1 MTIYNRALQQIGNS
15 ILISLPSEWIKKN
28 LLTKGKIIS
37 METNSDN
44 TISIYNINQEQEI
57 KIEFNYHYDDDR
69 ELNAK
74 NAIDHKDKNND
85 SKISGIGKT
94 TEDIK
99 ILLNKIFGA
108 YLLGYNIINIKSKE
122 PISFDDSET
131 IKKSI
136 RKLIGLEIVDENN
149 YNINLQFLL
158 DAKTLNIEKILNMMN
173 SIITGM
179 FRETIYSLHGK
190 PNPDLKKKIASR
202 DDEIDRQYFLLVR
215 LIRTA
220 IMNKK
225 LASTLNLSNI
235 DMLDYRI
242 AANYLETA
250 GDLITE
256 LMSYLSEIKE
266 DKQIAELIK
275 KTGSSLDEMQI
286 YSIEAFTKMSRDKAF
301 KVIEN
306 YEEFKVSLSELKKN
320 IKSNKDILIKE
331 TSLVAVVNIIA
342 CLDKIAKCWVDITDL
357 AKPTYLIKP

>member
-1 MTIYNRALQQIGNS
+1 
-15 ILISLPSEWIKKN
+15 
-28 LLTKGKIIS
+28 
-37 METNSDN
+37 
-44 TISIYNINQEQEI
+44 
-57 KIEFNYHYDDDR
+57 
-69 ELNAK
+69 
-74 NAIDHKDKNND
+74 
-85 SKISGIGKT
+85 
-94 TEDIK
+94 TEDIS

-122 PISFDDSET
+122 AISFEDSEN

-158 DAKTLNIEKILNMMN
+158 DAKTLNIEKILKMMN
-173 SIITGM
+173 SIISGM
-179 FRETIYSLHGK
+179 FRETIYSIGS
-190 PNPDLKKKIASR
+190 NFNRDLKKKIASR

-225 LASTLNLSNI
+225 LASILNLSNI

-242 AANYLETA
+242 AANFLETA

-256 LMSYLSEIKE
+256 LVSYLTEVKE
-266 DKQIAELIK
+266 DIQLVELIK
-275 KTGSSLDEMQI
+275 KTGYSLEEMQV

-306 YEEFKVSLSELKKN
+306 YEDFKRSLSEIKKN
-320 IKSNKDILIKE
+320 IKTNKEILTNE
-331 TSLVAVVNIIA
+331 TSLMAVVNIIS
-342 CLDKIAKCWVDITDL
+342 CLDKIAKCWIDITDL

>member
-57 KIEFNYHYDDDR
+57 KIEFNYHYDGR
-69 ELNAK
+69 ELNVK
-74 NAIDHKDKNND
+74 NAVDGKDN
-85 SKISGIGKT
+85 KISGIGKT

-108 YLLGYNIINIKSKE
+108 YLLGYNMINIKSKE
-122 PISFDDSET
+122 SISFDDSET

-190 PNPDLKKKIASR
+190 PNLDLKKKIASR

-256 LMSYLSEIKE
+256 LISYLSEIKE

-275 KTGSSLDEMQI
+275 RTGSSLDEMQI

-306 YEEFKVSLSELKKN
+306 YEEFKISLSELKKN
-320 IKSNKDILIKE
+320 IKSNKDILINE

-342 CLDKIAKCWVDITDL
+342 CLDKIAKCWIDITDL

>member
-1 MTIYNRALQQIGNS
+1 MTIYTRTLQQIGSS
-15 ILISLPSEWIKKN
+15 ILVSLPTEWIKKN
-28 LLTKGKIIS
+28 FLIKGKSINI
-37 METNSDN
+37 ETNSDN
-44 TISIYNINQEQEI
+44 TISIYNNNQDQDI
-57 KIEFNYHYDDDR
+57 KIEFNYQHDNHVQKIQHD
-69 ELNAK
+69 
-74 NAIDHKDKNND
+74 IDKNN
-85 SKISGIGKT
+85 KISTIGKT

-108 YLLGYNIINIKSKE
+108 YLLGYNTINIKSKE
-122 PISFDDSET
+122 PISFEDSEE

-179 FRETIYSLHGK
+179 FKETIYSIDGK
-190 PNPDLKKKIASR
+190 FNQDLKKKIASR

-242 AANYLETA
+242 AANFLETA

-256 LMSYLSEIKE
+256 LISYLTEVKE
-266 DKQIAELIK
+266 DKQITDLIK
-275 KTGSSLDEMQI
+275 KTGGSLEEMQI

-306 YEEFKVSLSELKKN
+306 YEEFRISLSNLKRN
-320 IKSNKDILIKE
+320 IKSNKDILTNE
-331 TSLVAVVNIIA
+331 TSLVAVVNIIS
-342 CLDKIAKCWVDITDL
+342 CLDKIAKCWIDITDL

>member
-1 MTIYNRALQQIGNS
+1 MY
-15 ILISLPSEWIKKN
+15 KKIQHDID
-28 LLTKGKIIS
+28 K
-37 METNSDN
+37 DN
-44 TISIYNINQEQEI
+44 
-57 KIEFNYHYDDDR
+57 
-69 ELNAK
+69 
-74 NAIDHKDKNND
+74 
-85 SKISGIGKT
+85 KISTIGKT

-108 YLLGYNIINIKSKE
+108 YLLGYNTINIKSKE
-122 PISFDDSET
+122 PISFEDSEE

-179 FRETIYSLHGK
+179 FKETIYSIDGK
-190 PNPDLKKKIASR
+190 FNQDLKKKIASR

-242 AANYLETA
+242 AANFLETA

-256 LMSYLSEIKE
+256 LISYLTEVKE
-266 DKQIAELIK
+266 DKQITDLIK
-275 KTGSSLDEMQI
+275 KTGGSLEEMQI

-306 YEEFKVSLSELKKN
+306 YEEFRISLSNLKRN
-320 IKSNKDILIKE
+320 IKSNKDILTNE
-331 TSLVAVVNIIA
+331 TSLVAVVNIIS
-342 CLDKIAKCWVDITDL
+342 CLDKIAKCWIDITDL

>member
-1 MTIYNRALQQIGNS
+1 MTIYIRSLQQIGSS
-15 ILISLPSEWIKKN
+15 ILISLPVDWVKKN
-28 LLTKGKIIS
+28 YLAKGKNLS
-37 METNSDN
+37 VETNNDN
-44 TISIYNINQEQEI
+44 SISIYNHNQEEEV
-57 KIEFNYHYDDDR
+57 KIEFSYQYNNS
-69 ELNAK
+69 ELGVHND
-74 NAIDHKDKNND
+74 NGNNKGM
-85 SKISGIGKT
+85 KISGVGKDT
-94 TEDIK
+94 KDIK

-122 PISFDDSET
+122 PISFEDSET

-158 DAKTLNIEKILNMMN
+158 DSKTLNIEKILNMMN

-179 FRETIYSLHGK
+179 FRETIYSLDGK
-190 PNPDLKKKIASR
+190 FNLDLKKKIASR
-202 DDEIDRQYFLLVR
+202 DDEIDRQYFLIVR

-225 LASTLNLSNI
+225 LASILNLSNI

-256 LMSYLSEIKE
+256 LTSYFTEVKE
-266 DKQIAELIK
+266 DKQLAALIR
-275 KTGSSLDEMQI
+275 KTGYSLEEMQI
-286 YSIEAFTKMSRDKAF
+286 YSIEAFTKMSRVKAF

-320 IKSNKDILIKE
+320 IKSNKDILINE
-331 TSLVAVVNIIA
+331 TSIIAVVNIIS
-342 CLDKIAKCWVDITDL
+342 CLDKLAKCWIDITDL
-357 AKPTYLIKP
+357 AKPTYLIRP

>member
-1 MTIYNRALQQIGNS
+1 MAIYTRTLQQIGSS
-15 ILISLPSEWIKKN
+15 ILISLPTEWVKKN
-28 LLTKGKIIS
+28 LLTKGRIINI
-37 METNSDN
+37 ETNSDN
-44 TISIYNINQEQEI
+44 TISIYNINQNEEI
-57 KIEFNYHYDDDR
+57 KIEFNYHHDNYRLDIQND
-69 ELNAK
+69 
-74 NAIDHKDKNND
+74 KDKN
-85 SKISGIGKT
+85 SKINDIGKS

-122 PISFDDSET
+122 SISFDDSET

-136 RKLIGLEIVDENN
+136 RKLIGLEIVDENT
-149 YNINLQFLL
+149 YNIKLQFLL

-179 FRETIYSLHGK
+179 FRETIYSIDGK
-190 PNPDLKKKIASR
+190 FNQDLIKKIASR

-225 LASTLNLSNI
+225 LASILNLSNI

-242 AANYLETA
+242 AANFLETA

-256 LMSYLSEIKE
+256 LISYLTEVKE
-266 DKQIAELIK
+266 DKQITDLIK
-275 KTGSSLDEMQI
+275 KTGFSLEEMQV

-306 YEEFKVSLSELKKN
+306 YEEFKISLSNLKKN
-320 IKSNKDILIKE
+320 IKSNKDILTNE
-331 TSLVAVVNIIA
+331 TSVVAVVNIIS
-342 CLDKIAKCWVDITDL
+342 CLDKIAKCWIDITDL

>member
-1 MTIYNRALQQIGNS
+1 MTTYTRTLQQIGSS
-15 ILISLPSEWIKKN
+15 ILISLPAEWIKKN
-28 LLTKGKIIS
+28 YLTKGKSINI
-37 METNSDN
+37 ETNSDN
-44 TISIYNINQEQEI
+44 SLSIYNVDQDEDI
-57 KIEFNYHYDDDR
+57 KIEFIYQIDNDKSKKQDDSD
-69 ELNAK
+69 
-74 NAIDHKDKNND
+74 DK
-85 SKISGIGKT
+85 IIGTGKT

-99 ILLNKIFGA
+99 LLLNKIFGA
-108 YLLGYNIINIKSKE
+108 YLLGYNIININSRE
-122 PISFDDSET
+122 SISFEDSEI

-158 DAKTLNIEKILNMMN
+158 DTKTLNIEKILKMMN

-179 FRETIYSLHGK
+179 FRETIYSLDGK
-190 PNPDLKKKIASR
+190 FNQDLIKKISSR

-225 LASTLNLSNI
+225 LSSILNLSNI

-256 LMSYLSEIKE
+256 LISYFTEIKE
-266 DKQIAELIK
+266 DKQISDLIK
-275 KTGSSLDEMQI
+275 KTGFSLEEMQI
-286 YSIEAFTKMSRDKAF
+286 YSIEAFTKMSRAKAF

-306 YEEFKVSLSELKKN
+306 YEEFKVLLSELKKN
-320 IKSNKDILIKE
+320 IKSNKDILINE
-331 TSLVAVVNIIA
+331 TSLIALVNIIS
-342 CLDKIAKCWVDITDL
+342 CLDKIAKCWIDITDL
-357 AKPTYLIKP
+357 AKPTYLIRP

>member
-1 MTIYNRALQQIGNS
+1 MAIYNRALQQIGNS

-37 METNSDN
+37 METNGDN

-57 KIEFNYHYDDDR
+57 KIEFNYHYDDR
-69 ELNAK
+69 ESNVK
-74 NAIDHKDKNND
+74 NAVDAKDN
-85 SKISGIGKT
+85 KISGTGKT

-108 YLLGYNIINIKSKE
+108 YLLGYNMINIKSKE
-122 PISFDDSET
+122 SISFDDSET

-190 PNPDLKKKIASR
+190 PNLDLKKKIASR

-256 LMSYLSEIKE
+256 LISYLSEIKE

-275 KTGSSLDEMQI
+275 RTGSSLDEMQI

-306 YEEFKVSLSELKKN
+306 YEEFKISLSDLKKN
-320 IKSNKDILIKE
+320 IKSNKDILINE

-342 CLDKIAKCWVDITDL
+342 CLDKIAKCWIDITDL

>member
-1 MTIYNRALQQIGNS
+1 MTIYTRTLQQIGSS
-15 ILISLPSEWIKKN
+15 ILVSLPTEWIKKN
-28 LLTKGKIIS
+28 FLIKGKSINI
-37 METNSDN
+37 ETNSDN
-44 TISIYNINQEQEI
+44 TISIYNNYQDQEI
-57 KIEFNYHYDDDR
+57 KIEFNYQYD
-69 ELNAK
+69 NHVQK
-74 NAIDHKDKNND
+74 IQIDKDKDENN
-85 SKISGIGKT
+85 KISTIGKT

-122 PISFDDSET
+122 PISFEDSEE

-179 FRETIYSLHGK
+179 FRETIYSIDSRF
-190 PNPDLKKKIASR
+190 NQDLKKKIASR

-225 LASTLNLSNI
+225 LASVLNLSNI

-242 AANYLETA
+242 AANFLETA

-256 LMSYLSEIKE
+256 LISYLTEVKE
-266 DKQIAELIK
+266 DKQITDLIK
-275 KTGSSLDEMQI
+275 KTGSSLEEMQI

-306 YEEFKVSLSELKKN
+306 YEEFRISLSNLKRN
-320 IKSNKDILIKE
+320 IKSNKDILTNE
-331 TSLVAVVNIIA
+331 TSLVAVVNIIS
-342 CLDKIAKCWVDITDL
+342 CLDKIAKCWIDITDL

>member
-1 MTIYNRALQQIGNS
+1 MTIYTRTLQQIGSS
-15 ILISLPSEWIKKN
+15 ILVSLPTEWIKKN
-28 LLTKGKIIS
+28 FLIKGKSINI
-37 METNSDN
+37 ETNSDN
-44 TISIYNINQEQEI
+44 TISIYNNNQDQDI
-57 KIEFNYHYDDDR
+57 KIDFNYQHDNHVQKIQHD
-69 ELNAK
+69 
-74 NAIDHKDKNND
+74 IDKNN
-85 SKISGIGKT
+85 KISTIGKT

-108 YLLGYNIINIKSKE
+108 YLLGYNTINIKSKE
-122 PISFDDSET
+122 PISFEDSEE

-179 FRETIYSLHGK
+179 FKETIYSIDGK
-190 PNPDLKKKIASR
+190 FNQDLKKKIASR

-242 AANYLETA
+242 AANFLETA

-256 LMSYLSEIKE
+256 LISYLTEIKE
-266 DKQIAELIK
+266 DKQITDLIK
-275 KTGSSLDEMQI
+275 KTGGSLEEMQI

-306 YEEFKVSLSELKKN
+306 HEEFRISLSNLKRN
-320 IKSNKDILIKE
+320 IKSNKDILTNE
-331 TSLVAVVNIIA
+331 TSLVAVVNIIS
-342 CLDKIAKCWVDITDL
+342 CLDKIAKCWIDITDL

>member
-1 MTIYNRALQQIGNS
+1 MTIYTRTLQQIGSS
-15 ILISLPSEWIKKN
+15 ILISLPMEWIKKN
-28 LLTKGKIIS
+28 FLIKGKSINI
-37 METNSDN
+37 ETNSDN
-44 TISIYNINQEQEI
+44 TISIYNNNQDQEI
-57 KIEFNYHYDDDR
+57 KIEFNYQYDNHLQKIQHD
-69 ELNAK
+69 
-74 NAIDHKDKNND
+74 IDN
-85 SKISGIGKT
+85 KISTIGKT

-108 YLLGYNIINIKSKE
+108 YLLGYNTINIKSKE
-122 PISFDDSET
+122 PISFEDSEE

-173 SIITGM
+173 SIIRGM
-179 FRETIYSLHGK
+179 FKETIYSIDGK
-190 PNPDLKKKIASR
+190 FNQDLKKKIASR

-242 AANYLETA
+242 AANFLETA

-256 LMSYLSEIKE
+256 LISYLTEVKE
-266 DKQIAELIK
+266 DKQITDLIK
-275 KTGSSLDEMQI
+275 KTGGSLEEMQI

-306 YEEFKVSLSELKKN
+306 HEEFRISLSNLKRN
-320 IKSNKDILIKE
+320 IKSNKDILTNE
-331 TSLVAVVNIIA
+331 TSLVAVVNIIS
-342 CLDKIAKCWVDITDL
+342 CLDKIAKCWIDITDL

>member
-1 MTIYNRALQQIGNS
+1 MTIYTRTLQQIGSS
-15 ILISLPSEWIKKN
+15 ILISLPSEWIRKN
-28 LLTKGKIIS
+28 FLTKGKSINI
-37 METNSDN
+37 ETNNDN
-44 TISIYNINQEQEI
+44 TISIYSSNQIDEI
-57 KIEFNYHYDDDR
+57 KIEFAYNINPFA
-69 ELNAK
+69 LN
-74 NAIDHKDKNND
+74 IKNNNNN
-85 SKISGIGKT
+85 SNEGPNIGKS
-94 TEDIK
+94 TEDIS

-122 PISFDDSET
+122 AISFEDSEN

-158 DAKTLNIEKILNMMN
+158 DAKTLNIEKILKMMN
-173 SIITGM
+173 SIISGM
-179 FRETIYSLHGK
+179 FRETIYSIGS
-190 PNPDLKKKIASR
+190 NFNRDLKKKIASR

-225 LASTLNLSNI
+225 LASVLNLSNI

-242 AANYLETA
+242 AANFLETA

-256 LMSYLSEIKE
+256 LVSYLTEVKE
-266 DKQIAELIK
+266 DIQLVELIK
-275 KTGSSLDEMQI
+275 KTGYSLEEMQV

-306 YEEFKVSLSELKKN
+306 YEDFKRSLSEIKKN
-320 IKSNKDILIKE
+320 IKTNKEILTNE
-331 TSLVAVVNIIA
+331 TSLMAVVNIIS
-342 CLDKIAKCWVDITDL
+342 CLDKIAKCWIDITDL

>member
-1 MTIYNRALQQIGNS
+1 MTIYTRTLQQIGSS
-15 ILISLPSEWIKKN
+15 ILVSLPMEWIKKN
-28 LLTKGKIIS
+28 FLIKGKSINI
-37 METNSDN
+37 ETNSDN
-44 TISIYNINQEQEI
+44 TISIYNNNQDQEI
-57 KIEFNYHYDDDR
+57 KIEFNYQYDNHLQKIQHD
-69 ELNAK
+69 
-74 NAIDHKDKNND
+74 IDKNN
-85 SKISGIGKT
+85 KISTIGKT

-108 YLLGYNIINIKSKE
+108 YLLGYNTINIRSKE
-122 PISFDDSET
+122 PISFEDSEE

-173 SIITGM
+173 SIIRGM
-179 FRETIYSLHGK
+179 FKETIYSIDGK
-190 PNPDLKKKIASR
+190 FNQDLKKKIASR

-242 AANYLETA
+242 AANFLETA

-256 LMSYLSEIKE
+256 LISYLTEVKE
-266 DKQIAELIK
+266 DKQITDLIK
-275 KTGSSLDEMQI
+275 KTGGSLEEMQI

-306 YEEFKVSLSELKKN
+306 YEEFRISLSNLKRN
-320 IKSNKDILIKE
+320 IKSNKDILTNE
-331 TSLVAVVNIIA
+331 TSLVAVVNIIS
-342 CLDKIAKCWVDITDL
+342 CLDKIAKCWIDITDL

>member
-15 ILISLPSEWIKKN
+15 ILVSLPSEWIKKN
-28 LLTKGKIIS
+28 LLTKGKVIS

-44 TISIYNINQEQEI
+44 TILIYNINQEQEI
-57 KIEFNYHYDDDR
+57 KIEFNYHYDDR
-69 ELNAK
+69 ELSSK
-74 NAIDHKDKNND
+74 NAVDGKSKDN
-85 SKISGIGKT
+85 KISGVGKT

-99 ILLNKIFGA
+99 MLLNKIFGA
-108 YLLGYNIINIKSKE
+108 YLLGYNVINIKSKE
-122 PISFDDSET
+122 SISFDDSET

-190 PNPDLKKKIASR
+190 PNLDLKKKIASR

-256 LMSYLSEIKE
+256 LISYLSEIKE

-306 YEEFKVSLSELKKN
+306 YEEFKISLSDLKKN
-320 IKSNKDILIKE
+320 IKSNKDILINE

-342 CLDKIAKCWVDITDL
+342 CLDKIAKCWIDITDL

>member
-57 KIEFNYHYDDDR
+57 KIEFNYHYDDR
-69 ELNAK
+69 ELNVK
-74 NAIDHKDKNND
+74 NAVDGKDN
-85 SKISGIGKT
+85 KISGIGKT
-94 TEDIK
+94 AEDIK

-108 YLLGYNIINIKSKE
+108 YLLGYNMINIKSKE
-122 PISFDDSET
+122 SISFDDSET

-190 PNPDLKKKIASR
+190 PNLDLKKKIASR

-256 LMSYLSEIKE
+256 LISYLSEIKE

-320 IKSNKDILIKE
+320 IKSNKDILINE

-342 CLDKIAKCWVDITDL
+342 CLDKIAKCWIDITDL

>member
-1 MTIYNRALQQIGNS
+1 MTIYIRSLQQIGSS
-15 ILISLPSEWIKKN
+15 ILISLPVDWVKKN
-28 LLTKGKIIS
+28 YLAKGKNVS
-37 METNSDN
+37 VETNNDN
-44 TISIYNINQEQEI
+44 SISIYNNNQDEEI
-57 KIEFNYHYDDDR
+57 KIEFSYQYNNSELGVRNDNGNNKDR
-69 ELNAK
+69 K
-74 NAIDHKDKNND
+74 TSSVGKDTK
-85 SKISGIGKT
+85 
-94 TEDIK
+94 DIK

-108 YLLGYNIINIKSKE
+108 YLLGYNMINIKSKE
-122 PISFDDSET
+122 PISFEDSET

-179 FRETIYSLHGK
+179 FRETIYSLDGK
-190 PNPDLKKKIASR
+190 FNLDLKKKIASR
-202 DDEIDRQYFLLVR
+202 DDEIDRQYFLIVR

-225 LASTLNLSNI
+225 LASILNLSNI

-256 LMSYLSEIKE
+256 LTAYFTEVKE
-266 DKQIAELIK
+266 DKQLAALIR
-275 KTGSSLDEMQI
+275 KTGYSLEEMQI
-286 YSIEAFTKMSRDKAF
+286 YSIEAFTKMSRVKAF

-320 IKSNKDILIKE
+320 IKSNKDILINE
-331 TSLVAVVNIIA
+331 TSIIAVVNIIS
-342 CLDKIAKCWVDITDL
+342 CLDKLAKCWIDITDL
-357 AKPTYLIKP
+357 AQPTYLIKP